1 MDLQRRWYNGM
12 LSTEDWWAVWIGL
25 LFVSLGL
32 FAASSGVD
40 STGWI
45 VKFSKWAGISES
57 FKASHKGLLSPGAS
71 LILSYIVFT
80 LATCIGARF
89 MRWDV
94 KRYFIAWTIIFWL
107 TVVFYIVGQNAHIA
121 ATSLERGKYG
131 IDWSLSL
138 GGAYYIIALIAG
150 LFIGNFTPKRFRTFM
165 KEAAKPEWFIKVA
178 IVCLGTKLGLKA
190 IEATGFA
197 MHLLFAG
204 CCATIVAYLLFWP
217 LAYTVSRKV
226 FKLTREWSACLASAV
241 SVCGVSA
248 AIATGAAIRAR
259 PIVPIMISSLVVV
272 FAVLEL
278 IILPGLLATY
288 WSNEPIVSGASLGL
302 TVKTDGADAAAGAI
316 LDELIRAK
324 VAAEGISWDEGWI
337 LASAIMTKI
346 WIDMFIGIWAFVLAV
361 VWVWYIERRQGE
373 SVPKSEIWF
382 RFPKFVLG
390 YFIAWFLVMGLGL
403 THIIPLENLEFGI
416 KPIEG
421 SLRKF
426 FFMLTFTSI
435 GIVTDFRELAREG
448 LGRLAAAYATI
459 LTFIVIPL
467 GLFIAWLFHH
477 GMIPPG
483 TP

>member
-1 MDLQRRWYNGM
+1 M

-25 LFVSLGL
+25 FFVLLGL
-32 FAASSGVD
+32 IAAVTGVD

-45 VKFSKWAGISES
+45 IKFSKWVDITKS
-57 FKASHKGLLSPGAS
+57 FRSSHKGLVSPATS
-71 LILSYIVFT
+71 LFLSYVIFT
-80 LATCIGARF
+80 FATCIGAKF
-89 MRWDV
+89 MRWNV
-94 KRYFIAWTIIFWL
+94 KKYFVAWSIIFWL
-107 TVVFYIVGQNAHIA
+107 TVFFYIVGENAYIA

-131 IDWSLSL
+131 IEWSLSL
-138 GGAYYIIALIAG
+138 GGAYYIIALFAG
-150 LFIGNFTPKRFRTFM
+150 LFIGNLTPKRFRTFM

-204 CCATIVAYLLFWP
+204 CCATIAAYMLFWP
-217 LAYTVSRKV
+217 LAYTVSRKI
-226 FKLTREWSACLASAV
+226 FKLSKEWAACLSSAI
-241 SVCGVSA
+241 SICGVSA
-248 AIATGAAIRAR
+248 AIATGGAIKAR

-272 FAVLEL
+272 FALIEL
-278 IILPGLLATY
+278 VVLPGVLTGF
-288 WSNEPIVSGASLGL
+288 WSHEPIVAGASLGL
-302 TVKTDGADAAAGAI
+302 TVKTDGADAAAGGI
-316 LDELIRAK
+316 LDELIRSK
-324 VAAEGISWDEGWI
+324 VAGQGIHWDEGWI

-361 VWVWYIERRQGE
+361 VWVWYIDRRPGE
-373 SVPKSEIWF
+373 TVPKSEIWF

-403 THIIPLENLEFGI
+403 THTLSFESLEFGI

-448 LGRLAAAYATI
+448 LGRAAAAYGTI
-459 LTFIVIPL
+459 LLFIVLPL
-467 GLFIAWLFHH
+467 GFFIAWLFHH
-477 GMIPPG
+477 GMMPP
-483 TP
+483 TVVP

>member
-1 MDLQRRWYNGM
+1 MPEQRRWYAGM
-12 LSTEDWWAVWIGL
+12 ASTEDWWAVWIGL
-25 LFVSLGL
+25 FFVLPGIL
-32 FAASSGVD
+32 AAATGVD
-40 STGWI
+40 LTGWI
-45 VKFSKWAGISES
+45 VKFSKWVDITEPIR
-57 FKASHKGLLSPGAS
+57 ASHKELLGPGAS
-71 LILSYIVFT
+71 LVLSYVIFT
-80 LATCIGARF
+80 LATCTGAKF
-89 MRWDV
+89 MQWDV
-94 KRYFIAWTIIFWL
+94 KKYFIAWTIIFWL
-107 TVVFYIVGQNAHIA
+107 TVVFYIVGQNAYIA
-121 ATSLERGKYG
+121 ATSLEREKYG

-138 GGAYYIIALIAG
+138 GGAYYIIALFAG
-150 LFIGNFTPKRFRTFM
+150 LFLGNLTPKAFRTFL

-204 CCATIVAYLLFWP
+204 CCATIAAYLLFWP
-217 LAYTVSRKV
+217 LAYTVCRKI
-226 FKLTREWSACLASAV
+226 FKLTKEWSACLASAI
-241 SVCGVSA
+241 SICGVSA
-248 AIATGAAIRAR
+248 SIATGGAIRAR

-272 FAVLEL
+272 FAVSEL
-278 IILPGLLATY
+278 IILPGLLTKY
-288 WSNEPIVSGASLGL
+288 WSNEPIVAGASLGL

-324 VAAEGISWDEGWI
+324 AAGQGIHWDEGWI

-361 VWVWYIERRQGE
+361 VWVWYIDRRPGE
-373 SVPKSEIWF
+373 TVPKSEIWF

-403 THIIPLENLEFGI
+403 ADILSFESLEFGI

-435 GIVTDFRELAREG
+435 GIVTDFRELAKEG
-448 LGRLAAAYATI
+448 LGRLAAAYGTI
-459 LTFIVIPL
+459 LVFIIIPI
-467 GLFIAWLFHH
+467 GLFLAWLFHH
-477 GMIPPG
+477 GMMPP
-483 TP
+483 TAP